1 MIGRQD
7 QGQKGISGGQRKR
20 LSLASEILTNPS
32 IMFCDEPTSG
42 LDSYMAATVVET
54 LSRLAGQGRT
64 VICTIHQPSSQI
76 VEMFDKVLLMAEGR
90 TAFLGHV
97 SSANKFLESC
107 GYPCPAHYN
116 PADHWVETLAVVP
129 GKETESR
136 ERLNHVTAEFDR
148 SEEGRA
154 VKEMAGTDNSS
165 SVGSSHQ
172 KKSPYKA
179 SWWKQ
184 FTALLWRSFLAVIK
198 DPLIMQV
205 RIAQTVVIAL
215 VLGAVYFGQ
224 EHTTAGVMSINGA
237 LFLIITNMTF
247 ANMFAVI
254 NVICM
259 ELPIFLR
266 EHFNGMYRTDVY
278 FITKQLAELPVFII
292 TPIIFVGVI
301 YFMVGLNSEVEKF
314 FIAVGIAELLTQAVV
329 SFGK

>member
-1 MIGRQD
+1 MRERPD
-7 QGQKGISGGQRKR
+7 
-20 LSLASEILTNPS
+20 T
-32 IMFCDEPTSG
+32 
-42 LDSYMAATVVET
+42 DS
-54 LSRLAGQGRT
+54 
-64 VICTIHQPSSQI
+64 H
-76 VEMFDKVLLMAEGR
+76 
-90 TAFLGHV
+90 
-97 SSANKFLESC
+97 
-107 GYPCPAHYN
+107 HYN
-116 PADHWVETLAVVP
+116 H
-129 GKETESR
+129 
-136 ERLNHVTAEFDR
+136 
-148 SEEGRA
+148 
-154 VKEMAGTDNSS
+154 SS
-165 SVGSSHQ
+165 LSQ
-172 KKSPYKA
+172 ANKSPYKA
-179 SWWKQ
+179 SWWRQ

-278 FITKQLAELPVFII
+278 FITKQLAELPVFVM
-292 TPIIFVGVI
+292 TPVIFVGVI

-314 FIAVGIAELLTQAVV
+314 FIAIGIAEVQTQAVV
-329 SFGK
+329 SFGKEILTKNLINLFSKKSKTFKHYHQI